1 MFDIYEAITNRII
14 DALEAG
20 TIPWRKPWKGGCR
33 YAISH
38 TTGKPYSLLNQLLLG
53 ERPGEYLTWKQIHDE
68 GGRVKKGAEA
78 QFVVFWKMID
88 KTEEDEDG
96 DMLTRQIP
104 FLRYF
109 NVFHIDDCEGIKP
122 KYAAETFDPANT
134 PDPIANAEAVFA
146 DYIRRSGVTFCQ
158 DYQDR
163 AFYRP
168 ADDSIHLPLL
178 EQFQDA
184 SEYYSTL
191 FHETVHSTGHATRL
205 NRLENGGGFGSEVYS
220 KEELTAEIGAAT
232 ILAALGIETESS
244 FANSAAYIENW
255 LTVLKNDKRLI
266 VSAAGRAE
274 KAVRLILNEQ
284 PAEKP
289 ANEPKPAKKQPAPVE
304 LPDTVDSLDAFAA
317 LLGTSA
323 A

>member
-68 GGRVKKGAEA
+68 GGRVKKGAES

-96 DMLTRQIP
+96 DKTTRQIP

-109 NVFHIDDCEGIKP
+109 NVFHIDDCEGIQP
-122 KYAAETFDPANT
+122 KYAAETFEPSAL
-134 PDPIANAEAVFA
+134 DPIQHAEEVFQ
-146 DYIRRSGVTFCQ
+146 DYLNRSGVTFRQ
-158 DYQDR
+158 SFMDR

-168 ADDSIHLPLL
+168 ADDSINLPLM

-205 NRLENGGGFGSEVYS
+205 NRLDNGGGFGSESYS

-232 ILAALGIETESS
+232 ILNSLGIETDSS

-255 LTVLKNDKRLI
+255 LSVLKNDKRLI

-274 KAVRLILNEQ
+274 KAVKLILNEQ
-284 PAEKP
+284 PASKP
-289 ANEPKPAKKQPAPVE
+289 ADEPKPATQRPTPVE
-304 LPDTVDSLDAFAA
+304 IPDKVDSLEAFAA
-317 LLGTSA
+317 LMGFSA

>member
-38 TTGKPYSLLNQLLLG
+38 STGKPYSLLNQLMLG

-68 GGRVKKGAEA
+68 GGRVKKGAKA
-78 QFVVFWKMID
+78 QFVVFWKMLD
-88 KTEEDEDG
+88 KVEEDDNGEEQ
-96 DMLTRQIP
+96 TRQIP
-104 FLRYF
+104 YLRYF
-109 NVFHIDDCEGIKP
+109 DVFHIDDCEGIQP
-122 KYAAETFDPANT
+122 KYAAETFGNSADI
-134 PDPIANAEAVFA
+134 DPIQHAEEVFA
-146 DYIRRSGVTFCQ
+146 DYVSRSGVTFRSA
-158 DYQDR
+158 YQDR

-168 ADDSIHLPLL
+168 ADDSINLPLL
-178 EQFQDA
+178 EQFQSA
-184 SEYYSTL
+184 AEYYSTL
-191 FHETVHSTGHATRL
+191 FHEATHSTGHKTRL
-205 NRLENGGGFGSEVYS
+205 NRLESGSFGSDAYS
-220 KEELTAEIGAAT
+220 REELVAEIGAAT
-232 ILAALGIETESS
+232 ILSALGIETEDS
-244 FANSAAYIENW
+244 FANSAAYIDNW
-255 LTVLKNDKRLI
+255 LSVLKSDKRLI

-289 ANEPKPAKKQPAPVE
+289 ADEPKPAKKRPAPVE
-304 LPDTVDSLDAFAA
+304 IPDKVDSLEAFAA
-317 LLGTSA
+317 LLETVA

>member
-1 MFDIYEAITNRII
+1 MFDIYAAITDRII

-38 TTGKPYSLLNQLLLG
+38 STGKPYSLLNQLLLG

-68 GGRVKKGAEA
+68 GGRVKKGAES
-78 QFVVFWKMID
+78 QFVVFWKWLE
-88 KTEEDEDG
+88 KEDED
-96 DMLTRQIP
+96 DPEQTRKIP

-109 NVFHIDDCEGIKP
+109 NVFHIDDCEGIEP
-122 KYAAETFDPANT
+122 KYAAETFEPSAL
-134 PDPIANAEAVFA
+134 DPIQHAEEVFQ
-146 DYIRRSGVTFCQ
+146 DYLSRTGVTFRQ
-158 DYQDR
+158 SFMDR

-168 ADDSIHLPLL
+168 SDDSINLPQL
-178 EQFQDA
+178 EQFESA
-184 SEYYSTL
+184 AEYYSTL
-191 FHETVHSTGHATRL
+191 FHETTHSTGHPARL
-205 NRLENGGGFGSEVYS
+205 NRLESCGFGSDAYS
-220 KEELTAEIGAAT
+220 KEELVAEIGAAT
-232 ILAALGIETESS
+232 ILSTLGIETDSS

-255 LTVLKNDKRLI
+255 LTVLKNDKRFI

-284 PAEKP
+284 PAEKSTD
-289 ANEPKPAKKQPAPVE
+289 EPKPVKQQPTPVQVPAQAI
-304 LPDTVDSLDAFAA
+304 SLEAFAA
-317 LLGTSA
+317 LLETSA

>member
-1 MFDIYEAITNRII
+1 MFDIYAAITDRII
-14 DALEAG
+14 EALEAG

-38 TTGKPYSLLNQLLLG
+38 STGKPYSLLNQLMLG
-53 ERPGEYLTWKQIHDE
+53 ERPGEYLTWKQIQDE
-68 GGRVKKGAEA
+68 GGRVKKGSKS

-88 KTEEDEDG
+88 KTEEDEGG
-96 DMLTRQIP
+96 DKTTRQIP

-109 NVFHIDDCEGIKP
+109 NVFHIDDCEGIAP
-122 KYAAETFDPANT
+122 KYAAETFQPASV
-134 PDPIANAEAVFA
+134 DPIQHAEEVFA
-146 DYIRRSGVTFCQ
+146 DYIARSGVTFRQ
-158 DYQDR
+158 SFQDR

-168 ADDSIHLPLL
+168 SDDSINLPLL
-178 EQFQDA
+178 EQFENA
-184 SEYYSTL
+184 AEYYSTL
-191 FHETVHSTGHATRL
+191 FHETTHSTGHPARL
-205 NRLENGGGFGSEVYS
+205 NRLESGGFGSEAYS
-220 KEELTAEIGAAT
+220 REELTAEIGAAT
-232 ILAALGIETESS
+232 VLNALGIETESS

-274 KAVRLILNEQ
+274 KAVKLILNEQ

-289 ANEPKPAKKQPAPVE
+289 ADEPKAAKTQPDPIQVPARSV
-304 LPDTVDSLDAFAA
+304 SLDQFAA
-317 LLGTSA
+317 LLESSA

>member
-38 TTGKPYSLLNQLLLG
+38 STGKPYSLLNQLMLG

-68 GGRVKKGAEA
+68 GGRVKKGAKA
-78 QFVVFWKMID
+78 QFVVFWKMIE
-88 KTEEDEDG
+88 KQDED
-96 DMLTRQIP
+96 DPEQTREIP

-109 NVFHIDDCEGIKP
+109 DVFHIDDCEGIQP
-122 KYAAETFDPANT
+122 KYAAETFCRSADI
-134 PDPIANAEAVFA
+134 DPIQHAEEVFA
-146 DYIRRSGVTFCQ
+146 DYVSRSGVTFRSA
-158 DYQDR
+158 YQDR

-168 ADDSIHLPLL
+168 ADDSINLPLL
-178 EQFQDA
+178 EQFEDA
-184 SEYYSTL
+184 AEYYSTL
-191 FHETVHSTGHATRL
+191 FHEATHSTGHKTRL
-205 NRLENGGGFGSEVYS
+205 NRLESGSFGSDAYS
-220 KEELTAEIGAAT
+220 REELVAEIGAAT
-232 ILAALGIETESS
+232 ILSTLGIETEDS
-244 FANSAAYIENW
+244 FANSAAYIDNW
-255 LTVLKNDKRLI
+255 LSVLKSDKRLI

-289 ANEPKPAKKQPAPVE
+289 ANEPKPAKQQPAPVE
-304 LPDTVDSLDAFAA
+304 IPDKVDSLEAFAA
-317 LLGTSA
+317 LLETVA

>member
-38 TTGKPYSLLNQLLLG
+38 STGRPYSLLNQLMLG

-68 GGRVKKGAEA
+68 GGRVKKGAES
-78 QFVVFWKMID
+78 QFVVFWKMIEKQD
-88 KTEEDEDG
+88 KDDPEQTKE
-96 DMLTRQIP
+96 IP

-109 NVFHIDDCEGIKP
+109 NVFHIDDCEGIEP
-122 KYAAETFDPANT
+122 KFTTSEEPFTHA
-134 PDPIANAEAVFA
+134 DPIAHAEEVFA
-146 DYIRRSGVTFCQ
+146 DYIARSGVTFRSA
-158 DYQDR
+158 YQDR
-163 AFYRP
+163 AYYRP
-168 ADDSIHLPLL
+168 SDDSINLPLI

-184 SEYYSTL
+184 AEYYSTL
-191 FHETVHSTGHATRL
+191 FHEATHSTGHPSRL
-205 NRLENGGGFGSEVYS
+205 NRLTKIAGFGSEEYS

-232 ILAALGIETESS
+232 ILGTLGIETESS
-244 FANSAAYIENW
+244 FANSAAYIDGW
-255 LTVLKNDKRLI
+255 LHALKNDKKLI

-289 ANEPKPAKKQPAPVE
+289 AAEPKPTKKQKPVPVE
-304 LPDTVDSLDAFAA
+304 IPDKVESREALAA
-317 LLGTSA
+317 LLEGSA

>member
-1 MFDIYEAITNRII
+1 MSFDIYAAITDRII
-14 DALEAG
+14 AALEAG
-20 TIPWRKPWKGGCR
+20 TIPWRKPWKSGCR

-38 TTGKPYSLLNQLLLG
+38 KNGRPYSLLNQLLLG

-96 DMLTRQIP
+96 DMTTRQIP

-122 KYAAETFDPANT
+122 RYETPAEHFTPAG
-134 PDPIANAEAVFA
+134 PIQHAEEVFA
-146 DYIRRSGVTFCQ
+146 DYISRSGVTFRSA
-158 DYQDR
+158 YQDH

-168 ADDSIHLPLL
+168 ADDSINLPML
-178 EQFQDA
+178 EQFPDA
-184 SEYYSTL
+184 AEYYSTL
-191 FHETVHSTGHATRL
+191 FHETVHSTGHRSRL
-205 NRLENGGGFGSEVYS
+205 NRLDNSGGFGSDAYS

-232 ILAALGIETESS
+232 ILSALGIETESS

-255 LTVLKNDKRLI
+255 LTVLKNDKRMI

-274 KAVRLILNEQ
+274 KAVRLILNDQ
-284 PAEKP
+284 PTAKP
-289 ANEPKPAKKQPAPVE
+289 ADEHKPAPAPVVVSDE
-304 LPDTVDSLDAFAA
+304 PISLDQFAA
-317 LLGTSA
+317 LLASSA